1 MADKKNIV
9 APGDKRRIDVN
20 DPAEVRS
27 WCKSF
32 GCTETEMKAAVKAAD
47 STYAKDVQRYL

>member
-1 MADKKNIV
+1 MPDHKDII

-20 DPAEVRS
+20 DPAEVRNWS
-27 WCKSF
+27 KSF
-32 GCTETEMKAAVKAAD
+32 GCTEAELKAAVNAAG